1 MARCLLLISAFLGL
15 LVSRTFGQSQTWEYR
30 HGQWIQTQT
39 RQPTVRPSTQP
50 VANPLLDRAQ
60 QLLDARNGEKAHDL
74 VLDWLKSH
82 PNAPDRDRGLLM
94 LAECYFLDGDRI
106 WSFYQCDELLD
117 KYPDSRLFFPALE
130 LQYRV
135 ADDFLNGYKK
145 KFLGLPIMSM
155 EDEAIEMLF
164 RIQERSPGSPI
175 AEQALLRTAD
185 YYYHTSQFDLAA
197 DAYGAFARSYTRSSQ
212 VPRVLLQQAFATL
225 AQFRGARYDS
235 TPLIDARAMFRD
247 IIERYPRMAQ
257 DEALPAFIDRID
269 NTLAAKMYIDADF
282 YRRTNQPRAAVF
294 MYRTLI
300 KTYPNSRDAAVA
312 QRDLKKFPAWALAEP
327 PPPTAT
333 LPPPTTQPD
342 LPTGP
347 SLPPAVA
354 PLRRPQ

>member
-1 MARCLLLISAFLGL
+1 MARCLLLLATILGL
-15 LVSRTFGQSQTWEYR
+15 FGSNALAQSQTWEYR
-30 HGQWIQTQT
+30 HGQWVQTQT

-50 VANPLLDRAQ
+50 VVNATLDRAQ
-60 QLLDARNGEKAHDL
+60 QLLDARQGEKAHDI
-74 VLDWLKSH
+74 VLNWLKSY
-82 PNAPDRDRGLLM
+82 PNAADRDRGLLM
-94 LAECYFLDGDRI
+94 LAQCYFLDGDRI

-117 KYPDSRLFFPALE
+117 KYPDSRLFFSALE

-135 ADDFLNGYKK
+135 ADDFLNGHKK
-145 KFLGLPIMSM
+145 KFLGFPIMSM
-155 EDEAIEMLF
+155 EEEAIEMLF

-175 AEQALLRTAD
+175 AEQALMRTAD

-197 DAYGAFARSYTRSSQ
+197 DAYGAFARSYTRSPQ

-225 AQFRGARYDS
+225 AQFRGPRYDA

-342 LPTGP
+342 LPAGP
-347 SLPPAVA
+347 ALPPAVA